1 MAAMRLAL
9 ARKTH
14 RAAAYLTAAIA
25 CCAACICAGCTGGRH
40 ARGWRDAGGHDGAAN
55 RLGLAG

>member
-25 CCAACICAGCTGGRH
+25 CCVGPGVAG
-40 ARGWRDAGGHDGAAN
+40 
-55 RLGLAG
+55 